1 MFNSFR
7 APQIKKQKLL
17 ALKYLRVLT
26 EYLRRLTEYLRR
38 LTHAQDQPLAGCT
51 ALIPLKHSC
60 FCFFVGVNLRR

>member
-17 ALKYLRVLT
+17 ALKYLRV
-26 EYLRRLTEYLRR
+26 LTEYLRR

-60 FCFFVGVNLRR
+60 FCFFVGVNLQR